1 MYSINV
7 LHVWNFSLSLSA
19 VALRW
24 YICTKTIQSLKLQ
37 FNCTIHSHART
48 HPCIHAVKM
57 QKYYLCSN
65 RTRLTLINWLY
76 STIIIVVRMNEF
88 SRKLQINLFI
98 WMNFIEWKFIENVYF
113 NMLSMETPN
122 SWSELQQWQL
132 DFESIVEWNSA
143 YRMLFDL
150 IIESISSIEKIS
162 TFAFTFVYISD
173 FNWLQIL
180 ALENVRDDLKESGR
194 QNLYPSNSIH
204 CEYIRIFI

>member
-1 MYSINV
+1 
-7 LHVWNFSLSLSA
+7 
-19 VALRW
+19 
-24 YICTKTIQSLKLQ
+24 
-37 FNCTIHSHART
+37 
-48 HPCIHAVKM
+48 
-57 QKYYLCSN
+57 
-65 RTRLTLINWLY
+65 
-76 STIIIVVRMNEF
+76 
-88 SRKLQINLFI
+88 
-98 WMNFIEWKFIENVYF
+98 
-113 NMLSMETPN
+113 METPN
-122 SWSELQQWQL
+122 SWSKLQQWQF